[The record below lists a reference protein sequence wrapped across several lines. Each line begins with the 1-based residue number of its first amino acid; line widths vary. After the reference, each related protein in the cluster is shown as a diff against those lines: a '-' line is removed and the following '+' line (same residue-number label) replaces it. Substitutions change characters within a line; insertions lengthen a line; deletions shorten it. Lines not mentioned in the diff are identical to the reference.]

1 MRFPI
6 KHIGEKLGDKT
17 GQATVEAAFMIPV
30 LLTVVLLLI
39 QPAIVCYDLVVMK
52 SACAEACRLAS
63 EPGSNDEG
71 YIQDF
76 VKRKL
81 SAVPQ
86 AEIFHM
92 HDGGCS
98 WDVKVDGIGSK
109 TATVTVKNKLKVLP
123 LIDVGLHAF
132 GALGSNG
139 ELEIQS
145 SSTQTSQPGWV

>member
-1 MRFPI
+1 MRFPT
-6 KHIGEKLGDKT
+6 KQIGRKLRDRT

-39 QPAIVCYDLVVMK
+39 QPAIVCYDLIVMK

-63 EPGSNDEG
+63 EPGSNDSA

-98 WDVKVDGIGSK
+98 WEVSIDGLGSK

-132 GALGSNG
+132 GALGDKG
-139 ELEIQS
+139 ELEIQA